1 MIFYVSVAIICTI
14 LSANFN
20 KEEIKTNVD
29 NKTPITIN
37 INDCKMIK

>member
-1 MIFYVSVAIICTI
+1 MLFYVSPAIICTI

-29 NKTPITIN
+29 NKTPVTII
-37 INDCKMIK
+37 INDCKTIK